1 MSNLNTEFEPLEDDE
16 EVLNVLKDGRA
27 NPMLIREE
35 TNLSKQRV
43 YDALQRLVS
52 AGWVRKVTRGLYEL
66 AEDPRD

>member
-1 MSNLNTEFEPLEDDE
+1 MSDLNTEFEPLEDDE
-16 EVLNVLKDGRA
+16 KVLEVLRDGRA
-27 NPMLIREE
+27 NPMLIREK
-35 TNLSKQRV
+35 TDLSKQRV